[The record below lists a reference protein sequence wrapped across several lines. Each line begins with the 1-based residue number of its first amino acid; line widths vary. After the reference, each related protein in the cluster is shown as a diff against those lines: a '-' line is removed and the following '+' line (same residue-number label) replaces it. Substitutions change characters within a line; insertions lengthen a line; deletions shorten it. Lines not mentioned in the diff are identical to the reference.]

1 MCSQNFTL
9 SNFDRPG
16 PDTDQ
21 PAAKLFST
29 SRHSL
34 QLTNLTNAAQKP
46 VGPQTQ
52 PSKQEVTP
60 NRYSNISFSS
70 AMTLVNKVFTFNI
83 LPVFLSL
90 AIFRSDKLG
99 PKLSSI
105 SALELHNF
113 SCTWS
118 KPGLLQVM
126 LDKNTHYS
134 EIIKFC
140 LRATAV
146 DNPQAFFDLTS
157 EISAEDDD

>member
-1 MCSQNFTL
+1 
-9 SNFDRPG
+9 
-16 PDTDQ
+16 
-21 PAAKLFST
+21 
-29 SRHSL
+29 
-34 QLTNLTNAAQKP
+34 
-46 VGPQTQ
+46 
-52 PSKQEVTP
+52 
-60 NRYSNISFSS
+60 
-70 AMTLVNKVFTFNI
+70 MTLVNKVFTINI
-83 LPVFLSL
+83 LPVLLSL

-140 LRATAV
+140 LRATAI

-157 EISAEDDD
+157 EISAEDDDSN